1 MPEENSQPALAALVL
16 IILLLPGFAVAD
28 PTRMLRGGYIDFP
41 PLSYTDASGQA
52 AGEGI
57 ELTTRIIREAGFD
70 VTWQEYPLGRI
81 YHNFRHNLID
91 LWPGSS
97 GVPHIQPYT
106 LETPNAPGMQ
116 IRLYAFHLE
125 ATPAVET
132 MEQIRDK
139 RLILIRGYTYL
150 NKLDRLRETNK
161 DIVVAP
167 NHRSALRLLSLGRGD
182 YLLDFGRPLE
192 EAAKAVHVE
201 GLQRSLLDEW
211 RLALVV
217 SRNLEDARE
226 VVERL
231 DRSFIKNFST
241 RCESDNTG
249 C

>member
-1 MPEENSQPALAALVL
+1 MPENNSRLALSTLVL
-16 IILLLPGFAVAD
+16 IILFLPGFVVAES
-28 PTRMLRGGYIDFP
+28 PRMLRGGYIDFP

-57 ELTTRIIREAGFD
+57 ELTNRIVREAGFE

-81 YHNFRHNLID
+81 YHSFRHNLID

-97 GVPHIQPYT
+97 GVPPIQPYT
-106 LETPNAPGMQ
+106 LETPNAPGME
-116 IRLYAFHLE
+116 ISLYAYHLE
-125 ATPAVET
+125 TTPAIDT
-132 MEQIRDK
+132 MEQIQDK

-150 NKLDRLRETNK
+150 NKLDHLRQSNK

-192 EAAKAVHVE
+192 EAAKTVHVE
-201 GLQRSLLDEW
+201 GLQRSLLDTW

-217 SRNLEDARE
+217 SRNLEDAAE

-231 DRSFIKNFST
+231 DQSFLSNFSA
-241 RCESDNTG
+241 RCESQNTD

>member
-1 MPEENSQPALAALVL
+1 V
-16 IILLLPGFAVAD
+16 
-28 PTRMLRGGYIDFP
+28 LRGGYIDFP

-52 AGEGI
+52 AGKGI
-57 ELTTRIIREAGFD
+57 ELTNHIAREAGFE

-81 YHNFRHNLID
+81 YHSFRHNLID

-97 GVPHIQPYT
+97 GVPPIQPYT

-116 IRLYAFHLE
+116 VRLYAYHLDT
-125 ATPAVET
+125 TPGIET
-132 MEQIRDK
+132 MEQIRNK

-150 NKLDRLRETNK
+150 NKLDHLRASNK

-192 EAAKAVHVE
+192 EAAKTVHVE

-217 SRNLEDARE
+217 SRSLEDAGK
-226 VVERL
+226 VVKRL
-231 DRSFIKNFST
+231 DQSFLKNFSA
-241 RCESDNTG
+241 RCETDNTN

>member
-1 MPEENSQPALAALVL
+1 MPENNSRLALSTLVL
-16 IILLLPGFAVAD
+16 IILFLPGFVVAES
-28 PTRMLRGGYIDFP
+28 PRMLRGGYIDFP

-57 ELTTRIIREAGFD
+57 ELTNRIVREAGFE
-70 VTWQEYPLGRI
+70 VTWQEYPLGRV
-81 YHNFRHNLID
+81 YHSFRHNLID

-97 GVPHIQPYT
+97 GVPPIQPYT
-106 LETPNAPGMQ
+106 LETPNAPGME
-116 IRLYAFHLE
+116 ISLYAYHLE
-125 ATPAVET
+125 TTPAIDT
-132 MEQIRDK
+132 MEQIRNK

-150 NKLDRLRETNK
+150 NKLDHLRQSNK

-192 EAAKAVHVE
+192 EAAKTVHVE
-201 GLQRSLLDEW
+201 GLQRSLLDTW

-217 SRNLEDARE
+217 SRNLEDAAE

-231 DRSFIKNFST
+231 DQSFLSNFSA
-241 RCESDNTG
+241 RCESQNTD